1 MISVI
6 ELDNVIPEVFAA
18 DPADTPAATS
28 HVWLGSV
35 SFVKPRGYLVVADSG
50 TGKSSLCSYIYGSR
64 HDYRGTI
71 KFDGTDIREFNADRW
86 SEIRRTALAYLPQEI
101 NLFPELTTLENI
113 LLKNRLTDYFSEAD
127 IGRMLERLKIDD
139 KADVPAGCLSIGQ
152 QQRVGIIRSVCQPFD
167 FILLDEPVSH
177 LDAANNALAAGLL
190 TEQADIRQASVVATS
205 VGNHLQF
212 DPANIFRL

>member
-18 DPADTPAATS
+18 APAATPAATS

-35 SFVKPRGYLVVADSG
+35 SFAKPHGYLVVAASG

-86 SEIRRTALAYLPQEI
+86 SEIRRTSLAYLPQEI
-101 NLFPELTTLENI
+101 NLFPELTALENI

-127 IGRMLERLKIDD
+127 IRRMLERLKIDD
-139 KADVPAGCLSIGQ
+139 KAGVPAGRLSIGQ

-177 LDAANNALAAGLL
+177 LDAANNILAAELL
-190 TEQADIRQASVVATS
+190 TEQAGIHRASVVATS

-212 DPANIFRL
+212 DPANILRL

>member
-18 DPADTPAATS
+18 DTASAPAATS
-28 HVWLGSV
+28 HVWLSSI

-50 TGKSSLCSYIYGSR
+50 IGKSSLCSYIYGSR

-86 SEIRRTALAYLPQEI
+86 SEIRRTSLAYLPQEI
-101 NLFPELTTLENI
+101 SLFPELTAFENI

-127 IGRMLERLKIDD
+127 IRRMLERLKIDD
-139 KADVPAGCLSIGQ
+139 KADVPAGRLSIGQ

-177 LDAANNALAAGLL
+177 LDATNNTLAAGLL
-190 TEQADIRQASVVATS
+190 TDQADIRRASVIATS